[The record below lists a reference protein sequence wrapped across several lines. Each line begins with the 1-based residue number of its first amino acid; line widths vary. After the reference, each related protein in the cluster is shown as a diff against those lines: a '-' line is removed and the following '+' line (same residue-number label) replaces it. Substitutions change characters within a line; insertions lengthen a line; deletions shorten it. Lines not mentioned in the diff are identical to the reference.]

1 MNQFQ
6 YQQIPTNMN
15 SPSGSK
21 KRPENVWNDPWS
33 LVGPF
38 WYTSGYTSGILLGI
52 LQDHGRGLDRFGKVL
67 GAFFKSFA
75 GAWSLLG
82 TTSDRRPPQ
91 YCFTPP
97 RAQWAEVYSKY
108 SGRTANGAMCTL
120 GAAHRDSKV
129 EGRVTLTPTPPT
141 CTVIPLMHASTHNHI
156 WKSMDSYQ

>member
-1 MNQFQ
+1 MSGMA
-6 YQQIPTNMN
+6 PG
-15 SPSGSK
+15 PS
-21 KRPENVWNDPWS
+21 
-33 LVGPF
+33 LALF
-38 WYTSGYTSGILLGI
+38 GIL
-52 LQDHGRGLDRFGKVL
+52 RGTLRVYFWVYFRIMDGVWIVL
-67 GAFFKSFA
+67 RTSWGHFFKSFV

-156 WKSMDSYQ
+156 WKSMDSYR